1 MRPQRP
7 CGSTK
12 AVEAIAG
19 PPRARATRQ
28 PDCKRRV
35 PALRAAAAGP
45 SARRHSRVAPRAMLG
60 LTRTGVA
67 VGAEPRRRRAAASI
81 VASSSSSSDEVK
93 SHAIMSRQVKKK
105 LMEVE
110 GAASKQATSRNKKV
124 GNQSTLEC
132 PPSYSAHLHGS
143 AEMENLGARAFFIH
157 RVGLLKPSFFGAPR
171 GRLPSEAERG
181 RAPRA
186 EPTARH
192 RPTR

>member
-45 SARRHSRVAPRAMLG
+45 SARRHSRVAPRAMRG

-67 VGAEPRRRRAAASI
+67 VGAARARVRRRRAAASI

-93 SHAIMSRQVKKK
+93 SHAIKSRQVKRSKRRSK
-105 LMEVE
+105 EQQ
-110 GAASKQATSRNKKV
+110 ASKRHQGTRKWAIRVPSSARPSWSRGAPNIM
-124 GNQSTLEC
+124 GA
-132 PPSYSAHLHGS
+132 P
-143 AEMENLGARAFFIH
+143 MENGWARAFFIH
-157 RVGLLKPSFFGAPR
+157 SETLHPSFNRSKLVSRNTQVPKQA
-171 GRLPSEAERG
+171 
-181 RAPRA
+181 
-186 EPTARH
+186 
-192 RPTR
+192 

>member
-67 VGAEPRRRRAAASI
+67 VGAAPRRRRAAASI

-93 SHAIMSRQVKKK
+93 SHAIKSRQVKKK

-132 PPSYSAHLHGS
+132 PPARGLVERPTS
-143 AEMENLGARAFFIH
+143 GAPRWKTDGWAFFIH
-157 RVGLLKPSFFGAPR
+157 SGTLHPSFNRPFHTPQVSAPIVQCQR
-171 GRLPSEAERG
+171 W
-181 RAPRA
+181 
-186 EPTARH
+186 T
-192 RPTR
+192 

>member
-1 MRPQRP
+1 MHPDSRARCRGRCHSPMRPQRP

-67 VGAEPRRRRAAASI
+67 VGAARRRRAAASI

-93 SHAIMSRQVKKK
+93 SHSQISNTVKSHVLTRIKSQKSLESRPCVLCGGDQWANRGDSPSV
-105 LMEVE
+105 LGGVWDP
-110 GAASKQATSRNKKV
+110 RH
-124 GNQSTLEC
+124 STCE
-132 PPSYSAHLHGS
+132 
-143 AEMENLGARAFFIH
+143 
-157 RVGLLKPSFFGAPR
+157 
-171 GRLPSEAERG
+171 
-181 RAPRA
+181 
-186 EPTARH
+186 
-192 RPTR
+192 

>member
-67 VGAEPRRRRAAASI
+67 VGAAPRRRRAAASI

-93 SHAIMSRQVKKK
+93 SHSQISTTVKSHALTRIKSQKSLESRQVKRSKRRSK
-105 LMEVE
+105 EQQ
-110 GAASKQATSRNKKV
+110 ASKRHQGTRKWAIRA
-124 GNQSTLEC
+124 
-132 PPSYSAHLHGS
+132 P
-143 AEMENLGARAFFIH
+143 AR
-157 RVGLLKPSFFGAPR
+157 VPGPR
-171 GRLPSEAERG
+171 GLVE
-181 RAPRA
+181 
-186 EPTARH
+186 
-192 RPTR
+192 RPTSWERRWKTDGQGRSSFTVRLCTRV